1 MQFCGLFILFKKY
14 YIWRMEK
21 IYRIIFGWIFFISL
35 FVEAQFIPKNETSKQ
50 LQKAEKYADSLYA
63 ELSMEER
70 IGQLYVVAL
79 YTNKDETH
87 VSQVRKWVEQ
97 EKVGGIILMQDDAER
112 TIQLVNE
119 FQRKSRVPML
129 FGIDAEWGLYQRL
142 KEAHKFPWAMTLGA
156 IQDDKLIYEMGAKI
170 AEDAKKI
177 GAYWNFSPVVD
188 VNTNPQNPII
198 GNRSF
203 GSDVQNVIRKGLA
216 YARGLQENGVLAAIK
231 HFPGHGD
238 TDKDS
243 HLDLPVV
250 GHSLSRLNQIELVPF
265 KALVDKNIG
274 GVMVAHLYVPA
285 LEKRNNIPASLSYEI
300 VTEFLKN
307 KLKYEGLII
316 TDALNMNAVAKKY
329 SAGELDLL
337 AFRSGND
344 ILLFSQDVSNGKK
357 LIKNAL
363 ENGELSEHRLAES
376 VKKILK
382 TKYLLGLQNFK
393 PLDEKD
399 IKEKLNNDSH
409 RIISEKL
416 YANALTLI
424 KDEQNLLPLQNG
436 KIYYYL
442 PLEEAPY
449 QVFERILEKEIIIK
463 KILPKDIVQIP
474 EGAEVIIGL
483 HKDNS
488 TAYKPYK
495 ISSQS
500 KKIIADLSRK
510 NKVILNVFGSPYAL
524 KDIEI
529 KDVSTLLV
537 SYENNEHSLKTTAEA
552 YLGKHKIHGRLPVVV
567 NEQLQYGAG
576 QDLEVKK

>member
-1 MQFCGLFILFKKY
+1 MQFCGVFILSKKY

-21 IYRIIFGWIFFISL
+21 IYRIIFGWIFFISF
-35 FVEAQFIPKNETSKQ
+35 FVEAQFIPKNETFEQ

-63 ELSMEER
+63 ELSMDER

-97 EKVGGIILMQDDAER
+97 EKVGGIILMQDDTVR

-119 FQRKSRVPML
+119 FQRKSRIPML

-142 KEAHKFPWAMTLGA
+142 REAHKFPWAMTLGA
-156 IQDDKLIYEMGAKI
+156 VQDDKLIYEMGAKI

-250 GHSLSRLNQIELVPF
+250 GHSLSRLNQIELAPF
-265 KALVDKNIG
+265 KALVNKNIG
-274 GVMVAHLYVPA
+274 GVMVAHLYVPV

-300 VTEFLKN
+300 VTELLKN

-329 SAGELDLL
+329 PAGELDLL
-337 AFRSGND
+337 VFKAGND
-344 ILLFSQDVSNGKK
+344 ILLFSQDVPNGKR

-363 ENGELSEHRLAES
+363 ESGELSEHRLAES

-393 PLDEKD
+393 SVDEKD
-399 IKEKLNNDSH
+399 IEEKLNNDSH

-424 KDEQNLLPLQNG
+424 KDEQKLLPLKKG
-436 KIYYYL
+436 KTYYYL

-449 QVFERILEKEIIIK
+449 QGFEKALAEGVVIK
-463 KILPKDIVQIP
+463 KISPREAAQIP
-474 EGAEVIIGL
+474 QGEVVIIGL

-488 TAYKPYK
+488 TAYKPYR

-500 KKIIADLSRK
+500 KKIITDLSRK

-524 KDIEI
+524 KDVDI
-529 KDVSTLLV
+529 KDISTLLI

-552 YLGKHKIHGRLPVVV
+552 LLGRHKIHGRLPLVV
-567 NEQLQYGAG
+567 NDQLKYGAG
-576 QDLEVKK
+576 VDLDK

>member
-203 GSDVQNVIRKGLA
+203 GSDVQNVIRKGVA

-300 VTEFLKN
+300 VTELLKN

-329 SAGELDLL
+329 PAGELDLL
-337 AFRSGND
+337 AFKAGND
-344 ILLFSQDVSNGKK
+344 MLLFSQDVSNGKR

-363 ENGELSEHRLAES
+363 ESGELSEHRLAES

-399 IKEKLNNDSH
+399 IKMKLDNDSH

-424 KDEQNLLPLQNG
+424 KDKQKLLPLQKG
-436 KIYYYL
+436 KTYY
-442 PLEEAPY
+442 
-449 QVFERILEKEIIIK
+449 
-463 KILPKDIVQIP
+463 
-474 EGAEVIIGL
+474 
-483 HKDNS
+483 
-488 TAYKPYK
+488 
-495 ISSQS
+495 
-500 KKIIADLSRK
+500 
-510 NKVILNVFGSPYAL
+510 
-524 KDIEI
+524 
-529 KDVSTLLV
+529 
-537 SYENNEHSLKTTAEA
+537 
-552 YLGKHKIHGRLPVVV
+552 
-567 NEQLQYGAG
+567 
-576 QDLEVKK
+576 